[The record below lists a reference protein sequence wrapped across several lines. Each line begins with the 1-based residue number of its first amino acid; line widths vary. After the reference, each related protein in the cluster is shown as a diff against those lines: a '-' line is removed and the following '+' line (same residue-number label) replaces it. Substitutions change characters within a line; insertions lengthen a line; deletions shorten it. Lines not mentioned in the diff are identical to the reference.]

1 MELIVE
7 SDIYAPT
14 MDDLGN
20 YIDKIPSFIHLPC
33 GLRCPCGSR
42 KDKVYETSAL
52 FSSHIKTKKH
62 KSWLISVN
70 LNKTNYYVENE
81 KLKETIQNQKM
92 IIATYE
98 KALNNKKLIIHS
110 LLQQMPP
117 ISAND
122 SVTVNNLLEFD

>member
-1 MELIVE
+1 MDLIVE

-20 YIDKIPSFIHLPC
+20 YIDKIPSFIHLPN

-42 KDKVYETSAL
+42 KDKVYETNAL

-62 KSWLISVN
+62 KAWLTNVN